1 MSQKNYLARLKSA
14 AEKMTQI
21 MSDKGFELSF
31 GGQGALPKRKPSA
44 PTDVRS
50 EFLANRA
57 LGDWAEKSLAH
68 AIRSAGV
75 WDVAHYGQSDS
86 ISAGDEGFREFY
98 LNQLELVR
106 LFGKR
111 PDLLIFED
119 KTQLKSIA
127 DFDISMF
134 DQKTLDAFASNAIA
148 SIEVRSSKVE
158 AIRYMRVRK
167 EDRAAGKSTKAT
179 RDTPSFTIK
188 AEDLVIVYRWL
199 ERYKIS
205 QTYCQVFFDS
215 VWAMNVLDIFEWIS
229 TNEFKIDNPDKSQG
243 KATILIPIT
252 EGTKVG
258 DFDSTPS
265 QTLRPK
271 VSRLGRHDTYIEP
284 EFDPT
289 KLNLNLDAFKSV
301 VFK

>member
-1 MSQKNYLARLKSA
+1 MSQENYLNRLKNA
-14 AEKMTQI
+14 ADKMTHI
-21 MSDKGFELSF
+21 MSKKGFELSF
-31 GGQGALPKRKPSA
+31 GGEGALPKRKPSA

-68 AIRSAGV
+68 AIRSAGT

-106 LFGKR
+106 LYGKR

-119 KTQLKSIA
+119 KTQLKSVK

-134 DQKTLDAFASNAIA
+134 DQKSLDDFASKAIA

-158 AIRYMRVRK
+158 AIKYMSVRK
-167 EDRAAGKSTKAT
+167 EDRAAGRSTKAT

-199 ERYKIS
+199 ERYKIP

-229 TNEFKIDNPDKSQG
+229 TNDFKIDNPDKSQG

-252 EGTKVG
+252 EGTRVG

-265 QTLRPK
+265 QTLCPK

-284 EFDPT
+284 IFDPT
-289 KLNLNLDAFKSV
+289 KLHLNFD
-301 VFK
+301 VFKTVVCK